1 MLQEVRL
8 FKNLV
13 HNLLGTRILHL
24 FTVKR
29 KTLKKNER
37 QEDKKNIFLIVKFII
52 FQIKTQ
58 PQTNESSINKTF
70 VNITIINNTVIM

>member
-37 QEDKKNIFLIVKFII
+37 QEEYFFDSQIYNFPDK
-52 FQIKTQ
+52 
-58 PQTNESSINKTF
+58 
-70 VNITIINNTVIM
+70 NTTTDK